1 MHVLFIT
8 SWFET
13 PSRPTAGKAVKDLAI
28 ALHRQGISVSILFQ
42 SFERLPWQSKSG
54 DIDVFHFR
62 SLSRTKFY
70 PVFNIWSLRKGI
82 HYFQQYVNNKG
93 KPDLIHI
100 HSYSS
105 LALGHEIYRLFKIP
119 FLYTEHSSQIAEQ
132 KIGFI
137 KKEIIKYYLK
147 DSKETVAVSE
157 YLKKAMLSFK
167 ANVRIIPNTIN
178 FDFFVPGVNRNEEQL
193 IMINLLTENKQV
205 YKGINAFK
213 HWKSKHTNGK
223 MYIIG
228 DGPEKSSLQ
237 RLAEN
242 EKICFPGEQ
251 KESDWIEILQSS
263 ACLLLMSK
271 SETFGV
277 VILEALAC
285 HIPVIC
291 FDNGGVQEI
300 AQCIP
305 NTHMLSILD
314 SSASD
319 MAIAAAIEASNKN
332 FSIDEAIRVRKV
344 LNNQFGYTP
353 VSSAYMEVY
362 NEIHNRN

>member
-54 DIDVFHFR
+54 VIDVFHFR
-62 SLSRTKFY
+62 SVSRTKFY
-70 PVFNIWSLRKGI
+70 PVFNLGPLKKGI
-82 HYFQQYVNNKG
+82 HHFQEYVNKKG

-119 FLYTEHSSQIAEQ
+119 FLYTEHSSQVAEQ
-132 KIGFI
+132 KIGLI
-137 KKEIIKYYLK
+137 KRGIIKFYLK
-147 DSKETVAVSE
+147 ESKATVAVSQ
-157 YLKKAMLSFK
+157 YLKKAMLGINSN
-167 ANVRIIPNTIN
+167 ARIIPNTID
-178 FDFFVPGVNRNEEQL
+178 FDFFVPGVSRKEERL

-213 HWKSKHTNGK
+213 HWKSKYGHAE

-228 DGPEKSSLQ
+228 DGPEKSSLL
-237 RLAEN
+237 RIAANEN
-242 EKICFPGEQ
+242 VHFQGEQ

-271 SETFGV
+271 SESFGV
-277 VILEALAC
+277 VVLEALAC

-291 FDNGGVQEI
+291 FDNGGVKEI
-300 AQCIP
+300 AQWIP
-305 NTHMLSILD
+305 NTHMLRILD

-319 MAIAAAIEASNKN
+319 MAIAAAIDASIKN

-344 LNNQFGYTP
+344 LNNKFGYTP
-353 VSSAYMEVY
+353 VSSAYIEVY
-362 NEIHNRN
+362 NEIRNRN